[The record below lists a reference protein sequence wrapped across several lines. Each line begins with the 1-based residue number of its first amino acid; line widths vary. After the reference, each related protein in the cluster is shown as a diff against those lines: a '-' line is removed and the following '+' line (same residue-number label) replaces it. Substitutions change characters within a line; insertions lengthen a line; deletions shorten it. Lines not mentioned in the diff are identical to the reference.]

1 MNLTF
6 PAESINCLNGKFIA
20 LGWFVKKSMMSKPYN
35 DEFEWMAKPGTFS
48 MGLKDYGFY
57 HTVDMVDARDEF
69 INPSSPI
76 ESMWSL
82 LAMAVVGDYK
92 FYSFEDS

>member
-20 LGWFVKKSMMSKPYN
+20 LGWFVKKSMMGKPYN
-35 DEFEWMAKPGTFS
+35 HELEWMAKPGTFS
-48 MGLKDYGFY
+48 MGLKDYGFF
-57 HTVDMVDARDEF
+57 HTVDMVDAKDEF
-69 INPSSPI
+69 KDSTSPS
-76 ESMWSL
+76 ESQWIL

-92 FYSFEDS
+92 FYSFKD